1 MTTRP
6 PLGSVLIGVCGSS
19 AAVSTGRLVEEA
31 LRYADDVTVVATRTA
46 AARFL
51 PELSVPVYTDEDWL
65 DDPLHVTLLERADT
79 FVVAP
84 ATATTLAKAA
94 VGIADTLVTALI
106 SVHGPGVYFQ
116 PCMNAR
122 MWANPA
128 IRRAV
133 ATLRADGY
141 HVLEP
146 GPMTS
151 RSSPV
156 RGSGVGEIPG
166 AVMDLVAEHASLAG
180 GRSARPGAQPGR

>member
-1 MTTRP
+1 MTGK

-19 AAVSTGRLVEEA
+19 AAVDTDLLVEQA
-31 LRYADDVTVVATRTA
+31 LRYADRVTVVASRTA

-51 PELSVPVYTDEDWL
+51 PPLTVPCYTDDDWT
-65 DDPLHVTLLERADT
+65 DEPLHVTLVDQADT

-84 ATATTLAKAA
+84 ATATTLAKAS

-106 SVHGPGVYFQ
+106 SVHGPGIFFA
-116 PCMNAR
+116 PCMNVR
-122 MWANPA
+122 MWSGPP

-133 ATLRADGY
+133 QTLRADGH

-156 RGSGVGEIPG
+156 LGTGVGEIPG
-166 AVMDLVAEHASLAG
+166 AVMDLVAEQVLA
-180 GRSARPGAQPGR
+180 GAQPGR

>member
-1 MTTRP
+1 MTTGT

-19 AAVSTGRLVEEA
+19 AAVDTDGLVHEA
-31 LRYADDVTVVATRTA
+31 LRYATDVTVVATRTA
-46 AARFL
+46 AAQFL
-51 PELSVPVYTDEDWL
+51 PELSVPLYTDEDWV
-65 DDPLHVTLLERADT
+65 DDPLHVTLLEKADT

-106 SVHGPGVYFQ
+106 CAHGPGIYFQ

-122 MWANPA
+122 MWGNPA

-133 ATLRADGY
+133 DTLRADGHY
-141 HVLEP
+141 VLEP

-151 RSSPV
+151 RSSRV
-156 RGSGVGEIPG
+156 LGSGVGEIPG
-166 AVMDLVAEHASLAG
+166 TVMDVVAEHA
-180 GRSARPGAQPGR
+180 ARLIEQPER